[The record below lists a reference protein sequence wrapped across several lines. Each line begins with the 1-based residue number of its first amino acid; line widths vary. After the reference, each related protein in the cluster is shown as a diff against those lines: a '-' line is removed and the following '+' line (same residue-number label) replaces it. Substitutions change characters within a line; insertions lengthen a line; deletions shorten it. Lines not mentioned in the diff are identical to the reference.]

1 MHALLKGPDG
11 ETSLEHRVASLL
23 EHFCRHPQQPLTKES
38 LLEAV
43 WAGRVVNEDSL
54 SVAVSKLRK
63 LLQDSRG
70 EPQFIKTI
78 PGVGYCWLPE
88 TSTLDS
94 TETVTHAP
102 QIPPRGQRR
111 QQRRKAYAIGIA
123 ALTSV
128 AVVLLGYSLYKP
140 SVNEAEAQT
149 PKNLTQNTIDTRGL
163 SEQEKANFARAQ
175 AVINSTVYH
184 EVSADDYRQAIGIY
198 RNLLKKHPNFT
209 PAHIGIA
216 EAKFEMSGLNGYR
229 DLELYTE
236 ELNTITTIALT
247 QKPDNGHALELK
259 AKVAFLAGWDLDAAE
274 QFYSRAIEAMPNDPG
289 LYLGFSEF
297 LITRGKIA
305 EAKDLL
311 RQLRKKNPDFF
322 RYINLSLVYM
332 FQGDYDKAIA
342 ETQRLMN
349 SEAPTVLHNSI
360 LHRIGV
366 ITENDDMAMDNLKV
380 LMRERN
386 YSDAR
391 INDYERIAETGGLQA
406 VFAQLLAERNEDNL
420 GQYIPPLSWARYAIV
435 AGETEQALFHL
446 SRAIRE
452 KQPQTL
458 LVHEDP
464 HFDPLRQLPEFQ
476 ALLAQIPH

>member
-11 ETSLEHRVASLL
+11 ETSLEHRVATLL
-23 EHFCRHPQQPLTKES
+23 DYFCQHPQEPLTKES
-38 LLEAV
+38 LLDAV

-63 LLQDSRG
+63 LLHDSRG

-78 PGVGYCWLPE
+78 PGVGYCWLPD
-88 TSTLDS
+88 TSKLDA
-94 TETVTHAP
+94 TETVTPQPEIP
-102 QIPPRGQRR
+102 QIGLRR
-111 QQRRKAYAIGIA
+111 QQRRKAYVLGIS
-123 ALTSV
+123 ALTAIV
-128 AVVLLGYSLYKP
+128 LALLGYSLYKP
-140 SVNEAEAQT
+140 SVNDADAKT
-149 PKNLTQNTIDTRGL
+149 PSNLTLQNIDTRGL
-163 SEQEKANFARAQ
+163 TAEEKERFAHAQ

-198 RNLLKKHPNFT
+198 RDLLKQHPNFT

-229 DLELYTE
+229 DLQLYTE
-236 ELNTITTIALT
+236 ELNTITTIALA
-247 QKPDNGHALELK
+247 QEPNNGHALELK
-259 AKVAFLAGWDLDAAE
+259 AKVAFLAEWDMDAAE

-311 RQLRKKNPDFF
+311 RRLRKKNPDFF

-366 ITENDDMAMDNLKV
+366 ITENDDMAMENLKV

-386 YSDAR
+386 YSDER

-406 VFAQLLAERNEDNL
+406 VFAQLLAERNDDNL
-420 GQYIPPLSWARYAIV
+420 GQYIPPLSWARYAVV